1 MKIEIT
7 NGVETPVTKFFC
19 SSPETDAFF
28 LKKGVWSDEIL
39 AFCRKLERERDEAI
53 EKHRFAVIHWQ
64 RDVFKMQ
71 RERDE
76 ARGHCESIVD
86 KAKELVARWDQP
98 SWKDTAP
105 TAGFI
110 YALRNAVEA
119 YEKQKP

>member
-1 MKIEIT
+1 MSERPT
-7 NGVETPVTKFFC
+7 
-19 SSPETDAFF
+19 PETDAAWACF
-28 LKKGVWSDEIL
+28 KGYMEPLQDVKDLS
-39 AFCRKLERERDEAI
+39 RKLERERDEARELHRNALRER
-53 EKHRFAVIHWQ
+53 EKCEEECDATLERAHQAE
-64 RDVFKMQ
+64 

-76 ARGHCESIVD
+76 ARENCKSIVD